1 MSLWDQLESLD
12 QDKQA
17 KKEQTEKKRGKRDA
31 LEQTTS
37 ADARKA
43 VGASMRGKYWSRT
56 MRLPPEFEALFKDVA
71 TEEGF
76 GSLADAERWVVAMG
90 FHAYYELGMRP
101 EFEKAITRTVIL
113 PEFNR

>member
-1 MSLWDQLESLD
+1 MSLWDQLESID
-12 QDKQA
+12 QNQQA
-17 KKEQTEKKRGKRDA
+17 QKEQAGKKRGKRAA
-31 LEQTTS
+31 LEQTTP

-56 MRLPPEFEALFKDVA
+56 MRLPPEFEQLFKNVA
-71 TEEGF
+71 IQEGF

-90 FHAYYELGMRP
+90 FHAYYELGLRP

-113 PEFNR
+113 PEINH

>member
-12 QDKQA
+12 QDQQA
-17 KKEQTEKKRGKRDA
+17 QKEQAEKKRGKRDA
-31 LEQTTS
+31 LEQTTP

-56 MRLPPEFEALFKDVA
+56 MRLPPEFEELFKNVA
-71 TEEGF
+71 IQEGF
-76 GSLADAERWVVAMG
+76 GSLADAERWIVAMG
-90 FHAYYELGMRP
+90 FRAYYELGLRP

-113 PEFNR
+113 PEINR